1 MKKILYTGIL
11 MLFLVVMLNA
21 CKNGNKTAS
30 SKSDTTSAIENNS
43 FDLNSVKEQALVV
56 IEELSQAPDIVPLLN
71 KAGASYIYD
80 LTIPVENAEKMLSQS
95 QKGFFWGMVVFDM
108 MYAKVYNRNDVL
120 ASVSNL
126 EYQFKMDLGLEQ
138 ELNKLKAYNDRI
150 KSNQGNQD
158 SITALIDA
166 SSKEWFS
173 DMSDHHLDVLV
184 YSFIGNNVE
193 ALYILTQLTLL
204 ANDSAPLLAVVNE
217 QKEHVVQLFDLLE
230 LVANDENVKPY
241 YNDMAKVASYFN
253 AQEEINN
260 KVLEEIAPLVGTV
273 RNRMIN

>member
-1 MKKILYTGIL
+1 

-43 FDLNSVKEQALVV
+43 FDLNSVKEQALLV
-56 IEELSQAPDIVPLLN
+56 IEELSQAPDIVPILN